1 MDKCG
6 EAIRALKES
15 DACLIKA
22 KTLCQEYGKM
32 NGPAPRVK
40 PDQHAVFRRLAPLV
54 QRTLEKCERE
64 NGLMYDN
71 SFPNKLVGLSS
82 FSF

>member
-15 DACLIKA
+15 ESCLVKA
-22 KTLCQEYGKM
+22 KTLCQEYGKTH
-32 NGPAPRVK
+32 GPAPRVK

-54 QRTLEKCERE
+54 QRTLDKCERE
-64 NGLMYDN
+64 NGLM
-71 SFPNKLVGLSS
+71 
-82 FSF
+82 